1 MIQITVKRP
10 NFEFETKFDTLDEL
24 IEWFSKEKE
33 IWPMV
38 VITNITRI

>member
-1 MIQITVKRP
+1 MIRITVKRP

-38 VITNITRI
+38 VITNITHI

>member
-10 NFEFETKFDTLDEL
+10 NFEFDTKFDTLDEL

>member
-10 NFEFETKFDTLDEL
+10 NFEFETKFDTIDEL
-24 IEWFSKEKE
+24 ITWFSKEKA
-33 IWPMV
+33 IWPDA

>member
-33 IWPMV
+33 IWPDV
-38 VITNITRI
+38 VITNITLI

>member
-1 MIQITVKRP
+1 MILVTIKRP
-10 NFEFETKFDTLDEL
+10 NFEFDTKFDTLDEL

>member
-1 MIQITVKRP
+1 MISVTIKRP